1 MKEAAVVRPAGQQA
15 MTTVAINDSTA
26 SDEQH
31 VIDLIVLAFSA
42 DPAARRMFPDPTQYL
57 RNFPKFVKAFG
68 GKAFRHRTAYHIDGF
83 LGAALWLPPDVHP
96 DEEPLAVLIEET
108 VADPVRQE
116 VFAVIEQMAS
126 HHPREPHWYL
136 PLIGVDPI
144 QQGKGLG
151 SALMRHA
158 LSCCDREKELA
169 YLESSNAKNIPLY
182 EREGFE
188 RIGTIQGGTWPPLY
202 PMVRTP
208 R

>member
-1 MKEAAVVRPAGQQA
+1 
-15 MTTVAINDSTA
+15 MTTVAISNTTA

-31 VIDLIVLAFSA
+31 AIDVIVLAFSA

-57 RNFPKFVKAFG
+57 RHFPRFVKAFG
-68 GKAFRHRTAYHIDGF
+68 GKAFRHGTAYHIDGF

-96 DEEPLAVLIEET
+96 DDEPLAALIEDT
-108 VADPVRQE
+108 VAEPVRQE
-116 VFAVIEQMAS
+116 VFAVIEQMAH

-136 PLIGVDPI
+136 PLIGVDPT

-158 LSCCDREKELA
+158 LIRCDREKKVA

-182 EREGFE
+182 EREGFQ
-188 RIGTIQGGTWPPLY
+188 RIGTIQAGTWPPLY

>member
-1 MKEAAVVRPAGQQA
+1 
-15 MTTVAINDSTA
+15 MTTVAINVSTA

-31 VIDLIVLAFSA
+31 VIDVILLAFSA
-42 DPAARRMFPDPTQYL
+42 DPAVRRMFPDPTQYL

-68 GKAFRHRTAYHIDGF
+68 GKAFQHGSAYHIDGF

-96 DEEPLAVLIEET
+96 DEEPLAVLIDET
-108 VADPVRQE
+108 VAEQE
-116 VFAVIEQMAS
+116 RKDVFAVMEQMAS
-126 HHPREPHWYL
+126 YHPREPHWYL

-158 LSCCDREKELA
+158 LIRCDREKKLA
-169 YLESSNAKNIPLY
+169 YLESTNEKNVPLY
-182 EREGFE
+182 ERAGFE
-188 RIGTIQGGTWPPLY
+188 LIGTIQAGMSPPLY

>member
-1 MKEAAVVRPAGQQA
+1 
-15 MTTVAINDSTA
+15 MTTVAISNTTA

-31 VIDLIVLAFSA
+31 AINVIVLAFSA

-57 RNFPKFVKAFG
+57 RHFPKFVKGFG
-68 GKAFRHRTAYHIDGF
+68 GKAFDHGTAYHIDGF

-96 DEEPLAVLIEET
+96 DDEPLAVLIEGT
-108 VADPVRQE
+108 VVEPVRQE
-116 VFAVIEQMAS
+116 VFAVIEQMANY
-126 HHPREPHWYL
+126 HPREPHWYL
-136 PLIGVDPI
+136 PLMGVDPTY
-144 QQGKGLG
+144 QGKGLG
-151 SALMRHA
+151 TALMRHV
-158 LSCCDREKELA
+158 LSRCDREKKLA

-188 RIGTIQGGTWPPLY
+188 RIGTIQAGTWPSLY

>member
-1 MKEAAVVRPAGQQA
+1 M
-15 MTTVAINDSTA
+15 AISKTTA

-31 VIDLIVLAFSA
+31 AINVIVLAFSA

-57 RNFPKFVKAFG
+57 RHFPKFAKAFG
-68 GKAFRHRTAYHIDGF
+68 GKAFDHGTGYHIDGF

-96 DEEPLAVLIEET
+96 DDEPLAALIEET
-108 VADPVRQE
+108 VAEPMRQE
-116 VFAVIEQMAS
+116 VLAVVEQMANY
-126 HHPREPHWYL
+126 HPREPHWYL
-136 PLIGVDPI
+136 PLMGVDPTC
-144 QQGKGLG
+144 QGKGLG

-158 LSCCDREKELA
+158 LSRCDRERKLA

-188 RIGTIQGGTWPPLY
+188 RIGTIQAGTWSPLY

>member
-1 MKEAAVVRPAGQQA
+1 
-15 MTTVAINDSTA
+15 MTTVAISNTTA
-26 SDEQH
+26 SDEQRA
-31 VIDLIVLAFSA
+31 IDVIVLAFSA
-42 DPAARRMFPDPTQYL
+42 DPAVRRMFPDPTQYL

-68 GKAFRHRTAYHIDGF
+68 GKAFQHGSAYHIDGF
-83 LGAALWLPPDVHP
+83 LGAALWLPPNVHP
-96 DEEPLAVLIEET
+96 DEEPLAVLIDET
-108 VADPVRQE
+108 VAEQVRQE
-116 VFAVIEQMAS
+116 VFAVVEQMAS
-126 HHPREPHWYL
+126 YHPHEPHWYL

-158 LSCCDREKELA
+158 LNRCDRERKLA

-188 RIGTIQGGTWPPLY
+188 LIGTIQAGTSPPLY

>member
-1 MKEAAVVRPAGQQA
+1 
-15 MTTVAINDSTA
+15 MTTVAISNTMA

-31 VIDLIVLAFSA
+31 AINVIVLAFSA

-57 RNFPKFVKAFG
+57 RHFPKFVKAFG
-68 GKAFRHRTAYHIDGF
+68 GKAFDHGTAYHIDGF

-96 DEEPLAVLIEET
+96 DDEPLAALIEET
-108 VADPVRQE
+108 VAEPVRQE
-116 VFAVIEQMAS
+116 VFAVVDQMANY
-126 HHPREPHWYL
+126 HPREPHWYL
-136 PLIGVDPI
+136 PLMGVDPTC
-144 QQGKGLG
+144 QGKGLG

-158 LSCCDREKELA
+158 LSRCDRERKLA

-188 RIGTIQGGTWPPLY
+188 RIGTIQAGTWSPLY

>member
-1 MKEAAVVRPAGQQA
+1 
-15 MTTVAINDSTA
+15 MTTVAINNSTA

-31 VIDLIVLAFSA
+31 VIDVIVLAFSA
-42 DPAARRMFPDPTQYL
+42 DPAARRMFPDPQQYL

-68 GKAFRHRTAYHIDGF
+68 SKAFRHGTAYHIDGF

-96 DEEPLAVLIEET
+96 DEELLGVLIEET
-108 VADPVRQE
+108 VAEPVRQD

-151 SALMRHA
+151 SALMRHVMIR
-158 LSCCDREKELA
+158 CDRERKLA
-169 YLESSNAKNIPLY
+169 YLELSNAKNIPLY

-188 RIGTIQGGTWPPLY
+188 RIGTIQAGTSPPLY
-202 PMVRTP
+202 PMVRNP

>member
-1 MKEAAVVRPAGQQA
+1 MR
-15 MTTVAINDSTA
+15 TVAVNDSAA
-26 SDEQH
+26 SDEQG
-31 VIDLIVLAFSA
+31 VIDVIVLAFGA
-42 DPAARRMFPDPTQYL
+42 DPSARRMFPEPTQYL
-57 RNFPKFVKAFG
+57 RNCPKFVKAFG
-68 GKAFRHRTAYHIDGF
+68 GKAFQHGTAYHIAGF

-96 DEEPLAVLIEET
+96 DEEPLAALIEET
-108 VADPVRQE
+108 VADPVRKE
-116 VFAVIEQMAS
+116 VFAVVEQMAS

-158 LSCCDREKELA
+158 LSRCDREKKLA
-169 YLESSNAKNIPLY
+169 YLEASSAKNIPRY
-182 EREGFE
+182 ERVGFE
-188 RIGTIQGGTWPPLY
+188 RIGTIQAGEWPPLY

>member
-1 MKEAAVVRPAGQQA
+1 
-15 MTTVAINDSTA
+15 MTTVAISNTAA
-26 SDEQH
+26 SDEEH
-31 VIDLIVLAFSA
+31 AINVIVLAFSA

-57 RNFPKFVKAFG
+57 RHFPKLVKAFG
-68 GKAFRHRTAYHIDGF
+68 GKAFDHGTAYHVDGF
-83 LGAALWLPPDVHP
+83 IGAALWLPPDVHP
-96 DEEPLAVLIEET
+96 DDEPLGELIEET
-108 VADPVRQE
+108 VAEPVRPE
-116 VFAVIEQMAS
+116 VFAVIEQMANY
-126 HHPREPHWYL
+126 HPGEPHWYL

-144 QQGKGLG
+144 HQGKGLG
-151 SALMRHA
+151 TALMRHV
-158 LSCCDREKELA
+158 LSRCDREKKLA

>member
-1 MKEAAVVRPAGQQA
+1 
-15 MTTVAINDSTA
+15 MTRVAINNSAA

-31 VIDLIVLAFSA
+31 AIDVIVLAFSA
-42 DPAARRMFPDPTQYL
+42 DPAARRTFPEPTQYL
-57 RNFPKFVKAFG
+57 RTFPRFVKAFG
-68 GKAFRHRTAYHIDGF
+68 GKAFQHGTAYHVDGF
-83 LGAALWLPPDVHP
+83 LGAALWLPPEVHP
-96 DEEPLAVLIEET
+96 DEEALAVLIEET
-108 VADPVRQE
+108 VAEPERKD

-151 SALMRHA
+151 SALLRQA
-158 LSCCDREKELA
+158 LIRCDREQKLA
-169 YLESSNAKNIPLY
+169 YLESSNAKNMPLY
-182 EREGFE
+182 ERVGFE
-188 RIGTIQGGTWPPLY
+188 RIGTIQAGTWPPIY

>member
-1 MKEAAVVRPAGQQA
+1 
-15 MTTVAINDSTA
+15 MTAVAINSCTA
-26 SDEQH
+26 SNEQH
-31 VIDLIVLAFSA
+31 AIDVIVLAFSA
-42 DPAARRMFPDPTQYL
+42 DPAARRMFPDPMQYL

-68 GKAFRHRTAYHIDGF
+68 GKAFRHGTAYHIGGF

-108 VADPVRQE
+108 VAEPVRQE
-116 VFAVIEQMAS
+116 VFAVIDQMAN

-158 LSCCDREKELA
+158 LIRCDREKKLA
-169 YLESSNAKNIPLY
+169 YLESTNPKNISVY
-182 EREGFE
+182 ERVGFE
-188 RIGTIQGGTWPPLY
+188 LIGTIQAGASPPLY
-202 PMVRTP
+202 AMVRTS

>member
-1 MKEAAVVRPAGQQA
+1 
-15 MTTVAINDSTA
+15 MTTVAINNSA
-26 SDEQH
+26 ALDEQH
-31 VIDLIVLAFSA
+31 VIDVIVLAFSA
-42 DPAARRMFPDPTQYL
+42 DPAVRRMFPDSTQYL
-57 RNFPKFVKAFG
+57 RYFPKFVKAFG
-68 GKAFRHRTAYHIDGF
+68 GKAFRHGTAYHIDDF

-96 DEEPLAVLIEET
+96 DDEPLAVLIEET
-108 VADPVRQE
+108 VAEPVRQE

-126 HHPREPHWYL
+126 YHPRERHWYL

-158 LSCCDREKELA
+158 LIRCDREKKLA
-169 YLESSNAKNIPLY
+169 YLESSNPKNIPLY

-188 RIGTIQGGTWPPLY
+188 RIGTIQAGTWPPLY